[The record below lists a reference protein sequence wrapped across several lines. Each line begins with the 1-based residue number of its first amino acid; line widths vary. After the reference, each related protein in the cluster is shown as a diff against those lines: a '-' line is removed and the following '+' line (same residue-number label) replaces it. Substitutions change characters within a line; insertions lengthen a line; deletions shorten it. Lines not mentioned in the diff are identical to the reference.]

1 MKKIA
6 IICLLFINGCVIVV
20 DETEEEERVHYH
32 DHYVEGEVEGCSE
45 PPYEHRAEWCEVYD
59 NRECCE
65 WYTGD
70 GCYEYRCFYYDD
82 DNCNWHYYGEH
93 CEEAE

>member
-32 DHYVEGEVEGCSE
+32 DHYVEGEVEGCNE

-65 WYTGD
+65 WYVGA
-70 GCYEYRCFYYDD
+70 GCYEYRCFYYDE
-82 DNCNWHYYGEH
+82 NCEWDYYGEH